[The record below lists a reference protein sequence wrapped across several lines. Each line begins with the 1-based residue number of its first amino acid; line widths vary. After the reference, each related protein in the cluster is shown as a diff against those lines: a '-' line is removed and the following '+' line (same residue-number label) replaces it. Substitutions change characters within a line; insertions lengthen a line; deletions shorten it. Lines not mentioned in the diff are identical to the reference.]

1 MGSPLISEMRE
12 SVAASALALEE
23 LVSRVN
29 ARTRM
34 DSGDLESKAET
45 TDPPC
50 VPVAPTTRKNLVAI
64 EKDLSMRKL
73 EREGLLVCVTLC
85 AIV

>member
-1 MGSPLISEMRE
+1 MDCDTEDAFKWCIYFLEDLIRRCG
-12 SVAASALALEE
+12 VAADQ
-23 LVSRVN
+23 RN
-29 ARTRM
+29 ARV
-34 DSGDLESKAET
+34 SCCKT

-64 EKDLSMRKL
+64 EKDLSLRKL